1 MSTTESKQMRLK
13 ALTAAFMVF
22 TALSLVLAFTAVL
35 YTVVEVR
42 ETQVDRISV
51 ADTTRQAA
59 EDAAR
64 SAKRIEDC
72 TTPGRD
78 CYEDTQKTTARAVG
92 SVATNTLA
100 VIVAALS
107 CQDDG
112 ITEQKELA
120 RCTVRRAASEMAK

>member
-1 MSTTESKQMRLK
+1 MQTAEQKEGRLRG
-13 ALTAAFMVF
+13 LTAAFMVVS
-22 TALSLVLAFTAVL
+22 ALALILAFTAVL

-42 ETQVDRISV
+42 KTQVSRISV
-51 ADTTRQAA
+51 ADTTAQAA

-64 SAKRIEDC
+64 SAQRIEDC

-78 CYEDTQKTTARAVG
+78 CYEDTQKTTANAVG

-112 ITEQKELA
+112 ITEQKQLA
-120 RCTVRRAASEMAK
+120 RCTVNRSAKEMSK